1 MKPENIQN
9 ILFVSNIE
17 NYGDKYIE
25 HLLDQYKIYINA
37 TEKISERR
45 QKTNEFFLA
54 LNSALLAL
62 LGFIT
67 AKTNQVELN
76 SILIASSISG
86 ITMCYLWYRMIYS
99 SKGLSDAKF
108 RVVDAIE
115 ARLPLALYD
124 TEWEML
130 GRGENKKLYW
140 PFSHIELRVPFIFI
154 FLYLFMIVMTF
165 NTSDVISAYNILIDI
180 SEDVTEKFNNIFCD
194 F

>member
-37 TEKISERR
+37 TEKISDRR

-67 AKTNQVELN
+67 SKTNQVELN

-86 ITMCYLWYRMIYS
+86 ITMCYLWYRIIYS
-99 SKGLSDAKF
+99 YKALNDAKF
-108 RVVDAIE
+108 RVVHAIE